1 MPQSAK
7 FIMGLVIKRASL
19 ERDYKSQPLADCGIN
34 FHTTYE
40 YSGIH
45 LRTPHTY
52 PTAHCTADFFFFE
65 GSVSGRMIAC
75 GIAFW
80 VGVVKC
86 VMSSVDKIRLHQ
98 PWKAWLL
105 SSGVVALRWV
115 DVVQDRFMPN
125 RV

>member
-1 MPQSAK
+1 M
-7 FIMGLVIKRASL
+7 L
-19 ERDYKSQPLADCGIN
+19 
-34 FHTTYE
+34 
-40 YSGIH
+40 
-45 LRTPHTY
+45 
-52 PTAHCTADFFFFE
+52 
-65 GSVSGRMIAC
+65 AC

-80 VGVVKC
+80 VGVVVKC
-86 VMSSVDKIRLHQ
+86 VMSSVDKIHLHQ